1 MSLLFPVAGKFHKQF
16 SPCTR
21 FLDSNQK
28 IATKIPRSTVLREGP
43 AASENYLEEGQRAM
57 QRYGE
62 CAPSF
67 QRAMFT
73 GG

>member
-21 FLDSNQK
+21 FFDSNQK
-28 IATKIPRSTVLREGP
+28 IATKIPRSTILRGGP
-43 AASENYLEEGQRAM
+43 AASEDYLAEGQGAMQQYRECAQSFRRAM
-57 QRYGE
+57 LI
-62 CAPSF
+62 
-67 QRAMFT
+67 